1 MAIPASDIAPM
12 VITTVLTVA
21 VAGTIVLRGPL
32 GRALARAIELG
43 AGGGGRPPEDEARVV
58 QLEQRVA
65 ELEAG
70 QARVAELEE
79 RMDFAERLLA
89 RPDAAGRLPGG
100 GEAG

>member
-12 VITTVLTVA
+12 VITTVLTIA

-43 AGGGGRPPEDEARVV
+43 AGGGRSPEDEVRVA

-89 RPDAAGRLPGG
+89 RPDAAVRLPGG
-100 GEAG
+100 GGAG

>member
-12 VITTVLTVA
+12 VITTVLTIA

-43 AGGGGRPPEDEARVV
+43 AGGGRSPEDEARVA

-89 RPDAAGRLPGG
+89 RPDAAVRLPGG
-100 GEAG
+100 GGAG

>member
-1 MAIPASDIAPM
+1 MGIPASDIAPM
-12 VITTVLTVA
+12 VITTVLTIA

-43 AGGGGRPPEDEARVV
+43 AGGGRSPEDEVRVV

-89 RPDAAGRLPGG
+89 RPDAAGRLPAGG
-100 GEAG
+100 GKG